1 MYGVFLHAIMY
12 YILHNHVLEMV
23 NVFLFPKAARCF
35 LLWPR
40 NRAIELV
47 SKKLDKTTETK
58 PRRSV
63 QNIQMDYCKIKTQHM
78 FQLSYSQNT
87 KKMEILKL

>member
-63 QNIQMDYCKIKTQHM
+63 KNIQMEYVSTLV
-78 FQLSYSQNT
+78 LSKY
-87 KKMEILKL
+87 KKKRKF

>member
-1 MYGVFLHAIMY
+1 MYGVFLHAIM

-40 NRAIELV
+40 NRTFELV
-47 SKKLDKTTETK
+47 SKKLDKRTEPK
-58 PRRSV
+58 PRSV